1 MSVLAGGVIPP
12 FLTSYTISR
21 KHSLMLSP
29 DMKTR
34 LHQIV
39 AASEAVY
46 GQLSVLA
53 RIAVAQVQQESGII
67 KGASELASKHNNLF
81 GIKGS
86 GTAGS
91 VKMKTHEYTKAGK
104 KYFMYDT
111 FAKNS
116 TLEDSF
122 EQHKALLS
130 KPRYARVMAAITF
143 KEAAQALYEC
153 GYCTDPN
160 YATNLSAAYRA
171 VEKRL

>member
-1 MSVLAGGVIPP
+1 MA
-12 FLTSYTISR
+12 
-21 KHSLMLSP
+21 LSP
-29 DMKTR
+29 NMKTR

-39 AASEAVY
+39 DAANAVY

-81 GIKGS
+81 GIKGT

-91 VKMKTHEYTKAGK
+91 VRVKTHEYVKGK
-104 KYFMYDT
+104 KVYIMDN
-111 FAKNS
+111 FAKNAS
-116 TLEDSF
+116 LEDSF
-122 EQHKALLS
+122 AQHRQLLN
-130 KPRYARVMAAITF
+130 KPRYSSVVNAITF
-143 KEAAQALYEC
+143 QDAAQALYDS

-160 YATNLSAAYRA
+160 YPANLLAAYKA